1 MNRWLHD
8 YWPVAVVTLFTTL
21 LVLQIPRKALFPSA
35 DDASAPVEAFASF
48 VEYEDDAYDAL
59 VQKVRMSWQVRTRN
73 LPGGEESRTGAF
85 DFNEPLPPPSLLPLP
100 TVLADTPAADAA
112 LRPMEKQL
120 FPPSRAL
127 SGTEG
132 LASASEPKE
141 PQRLRAELLELPDSL
156 VNNQ

>member
-1 MNRWLHD
+1 MNRCLHD
-8 YWPVAVVTLFTTL
+8 CWPVAVVTLFTTL
-21 LVLQIPRKALFPSA
+21 LVLQIPRKALFPSV
-35 DDASAPVEAFASF
+35 DDAPAPVETFASF

-112 LRPMEKQL
+112 LHRVDSPL

-132 LASASEPKE
+132 LDPAADSKAPRRS
-141 PQRLRAELLELPDSL
+141 RAELLELPDSL